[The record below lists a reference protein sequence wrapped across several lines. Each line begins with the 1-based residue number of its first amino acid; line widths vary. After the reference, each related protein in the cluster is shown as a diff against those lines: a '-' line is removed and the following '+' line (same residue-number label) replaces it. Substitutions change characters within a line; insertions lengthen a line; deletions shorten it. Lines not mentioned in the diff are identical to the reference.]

1 MIQQIQE
8 TGNVKSSLWNEEE
21 IKSESSSTTNAMRFQ
36 SSTNTNYQWFAG
48 IECIMPRQSLRFKN
62 LSRAIAVMLN
72 VDMYTETPCKKTLE
86 IYCDIFCHHHH
97 QIAIIINHHHHYHHH
112 HDHHNLT
119 VQAGTMKQGILPRNH
134 LPVKA
139 VIGVMGAAVRHISW
153 SNIITNVICL
163 FVLFKDMDTAVQ
175 YNIPKKFWA
184 LTSSRLEIIR
194 NSHHICE
201 CHVANQQVG
210 ACP

>member
-1 MIQQIQE
+1 
-8 TGNVKSSLWNEEE
+8 
-21 IKSESSSTTNAMRFQ
+21 MRFQ

-112 HDHHNLT
+112 DHHNLT
-119 VQAGTMKQGILPRNH
+119 VQAGTMKQGTLPRNH

-153 SNIITNVICL
+153 RPSVTIEVLGAYEVCALRQSAQKLLWLQSNMWTFPCIFTFNCKQLV
-163 FVLFKDMDTAVQ
+163 FRHPQ
-175 YNIPKKFWA
+175 KF
-184 LTSSRLEIIR
+184 
-194 NSHHICE
+194 
-201 CHVANQQVG
+201 
-210 ACP
+210 